1 MIEGNL
7 EEIEVGERSNGVI
20 RNRFETLPRITVLS
34 LAVLSTVLDFFL
46 SRDQYWIAHQHCHRN
61 TEEISDSH
69 ALSLFQIRSH
79 TDLTAL
85 TEHKAGIYGPR
96 PQTDSFESLKNR
108 LTIPDCRGIS
118 NVSPGLS

>member
-20 RNRFETLPRITVLS
+20 KNRFETLPRITVLS
-34 LAVLSTVLDFFL
+34 LAVLSTVLDFYLEISIGSHTNTVTATQKKSQL
-46 SRDQYWIAHQHCHRN
+46 SRF
-61 TEEISDSH
+61 
-69 ALSLFQIRSH
+69 LFQIRSH

-85 TEHKAGIYGPR
+85 IEQKAGFYGPR
-96 PQTDSFESLKNR
+96 PQTNSFESLKNR
-108 LTIPDCRGIS
+108 LTIPDCRDIS

>member
-7 EEIEVGERSNGVI
+7 EEIEVEERSNGVI
-20 RNRFETLPRITVLS
+20 RIRFETLPRITVLS
-34 LAVLSTVLDFFL
+34 LAVFSTVLDFYL
-46 SRDQYWIAHQHCHRN
+46 
-61 TEEISDSH
+61 EISIGSH
-69 ALSLFQIRSH
+69 TNTVTATQKKSPIFSLSLLQIRSH

-85 TEHKAGIYGPR
+85 IEHKAGIYGPR

-108 LTIPDCRGIS
+108 LTIPDCRDIS